1 MNTYLVHAGLIESH
15 NWGMGEP
22 VEHSAQGFFGVKLLR
37 LEKLFQEL
45 FVEHGGDDVIHNYSG
60 KPKQKKKVHKE
71 LTEVRLMDFSTL
83 QAQKQGSILDR
94 PKTLHPQPIPTTPK
108 KQQLGKRLLYLVQ
121 LEGDSQ
127 VG

>member
-1 MNTYLVHAGLIESH
+1 MCMVQRGGGPMNTYLVHAGLIESH

-60 KPKQKKKVHKE
+60 KPKQKKK
-71 LTEVRLMDFSTL
+71 ST
-83 QAQKQGSILDR
+83 KS
-94 PKTLHPQPIPTTPK
+94 
-108 KQQLGKRLLYLVQ
+108 
-121 LEGDSQ
+121 
-127 VG
+127 